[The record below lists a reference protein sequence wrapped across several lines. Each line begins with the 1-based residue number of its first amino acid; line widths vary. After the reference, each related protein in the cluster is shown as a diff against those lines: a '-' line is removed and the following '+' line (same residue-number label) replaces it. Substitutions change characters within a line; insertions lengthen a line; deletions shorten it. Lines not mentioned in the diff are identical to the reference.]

1 MTMLERAQMGFEKIA
16 PEGSSLRRHWPMAAA
31 GGGAL
36 AVLLTGTIAFANLGA
51 KPKEEEKVEPV
62 AQVVTALAVEEREF
76 AGRANVSGE
85 VRPVQ
90 DVQVFAPAGGLRISE
105 VLVDA
110 GDYVAA
116 GQPLA
121 RLDAGV
127 AEAQLRAAEALMQEA
142 KVEETRAAGDYARAL
157 AIADSGALSLEAI
170 ATRKAAADAAAARM
184 GAQMAALS
192 EVKARL
198 QGGFVR
204 APVAGMVLERS
215 ARVGEFA
222 DQRALFR
229 IAGGNRLEVAAE
241 VSEADVLALR
251 KGQQAEFRLSDG
263 SRVTGTLRRP
273 PVAIDSQRRTGE
285 ALFDLPR
292 DARIR
297 SGMYLRGE
305 VVVDQRLALAAPLA
319 AVSYSTGKPSVFVL
333 SADDHARQVEVLLG
347 PRDGD
352 WVAIVDGLDPG
363 QRIAAA
369 GGGLLQDGD
378 LIRSV
383 EADGS
388 VPASGT
394 KPAKRG

>member
-1 MTMLERAQMGFEKIA
+1 MTFLEHARQGFDKVA
-16 PEGSSLRRHWPMAAA
+16 PVGSVLRRRWPMAAM
-31 GGGAL
+31 GTGAL
-36 AVLLTGTIAFANLGA
+36 AVVLTGAIAFANRGDQTQSEQA
-51 KPKEEEKVEPV
+51 AEPV
-62 AQVVTALAVEEREF
+62 AQVVTAIKVAERSF
-76 AGRANVSGE
+76 AGRATVSGE
-85 VRPVQ
+85 ARPVQ

-110 GDYVAA
+110 GDNVVA

-157 AIADSGALSLEAI
+157 AIADSGALSQEAI
-170 ATRKAAADAAAARM
+170 ATRKAAADAAAARLA
-184 GAQMAALS
+184 AQMAALA
-192 EVKARL
+192 EVNARL

-204 APVAGMVLERS
+204 APVAGLVLERT

-241 VSEADVLALR
+241 VSEGDVLSLR
-251 KGQQAEFRLSDG
+251 KGQRAQFHLSDG
-263 SRVTGTLRRP
+263 TIVEGVLRRP

-292 DARIR
+292 DSRIR

-305 VVVDQRLALAAPLA
+305 VVVDQRMALAAPMA
-319 AVSYSTGKPSVFVL
+319 AVSYALGKPSVFVL
-333 SADDHARQVEVLLG
+333 GQDNRAHRVEVVLG
-347 PRDGD
+347 ARDGD
-352 WVAIVDGLDPG
+352 WVAVTEGLTSG
-363 QRIAAA
+363 QQIAAA

-378 LIRSV
+378 RIRSV
-383 EADGS
+383 F
-388 VPASGT
+388 ASTVAPVATGRD
-394 KPAKRG
+394 AERG